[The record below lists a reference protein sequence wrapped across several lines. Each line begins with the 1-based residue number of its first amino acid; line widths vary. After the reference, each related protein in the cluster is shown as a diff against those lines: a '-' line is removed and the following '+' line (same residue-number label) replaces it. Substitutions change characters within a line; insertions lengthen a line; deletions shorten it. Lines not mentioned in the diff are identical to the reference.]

1 MISQNIDTVTLVT
14 AIKTAVS
21 TLSPLSIVRCG
32 DGEMHILKNKTDF
45 TGTRELVHHY
55 SLCLIQFRE
64 NIWTCSTHKPI
75 GNKPTT
81 CKCYLDNNKSLK
93 WRSLAREI
101 ISYSIKNSDYI
112 GLTVPGKNANYYSIS
127 KDILNRYNINTNSLR
142 TISSLFPREESF
154 GSLESFKEIIQG
166 NAVHFVTSNVQRF
179 KDNKIHELLGVSVT
193 YTDISGNPVMAD
205 ATMLKRIKKDI
216 INTTAPII
224 LFGGGYGVKSL
235 IPWSAKELG
244 KISIDVGSVL
254 DAWSGYQ
261 SRHMFLENQYHYL
274 NWVK

>member
-1 MISQNIDTVTLVT
+1 MISQNTDTHVLVS
-14 AIKTAVS
+14 AIKDAILN
-21 TLSPLSIVRCG
+21 LSPISVVRCG
-32 DGEMHILKNKTDF
+32 DGEMHILKNENDF
-45 TGTRELVHHY
+45 ADNHKLIHHH
-55 SLCLIQFRE
+55 SMCLIQFRE

-75 GNKPTT
+75 GNKPST
-81 CKCYLDNNKSLK
+81 CNCYLNNKKSQE

-112 GLTVPGKNANYYSIS
+112 GLTVPDKNTNYYSIS
-127 KDILNRYNINTNSLR
+127 KDILKKYNIDSTKLK
-142 TISSLFPREESF
+142 TISSLFPIEESF
-154 GSLESFKEIIQG
+154 GSLKSFKEIIQG

-179 KDNKIHELLGVSVT
+179 KDNKIHKLLGVKVT
-193 YTDISGNPVMAD
+193 YTDISGNPVMSD
-205 ATMLKRIKKDI
+205 TGVLERIKKDI
-216 INTTAPII
+216 IGTAAPII

-261 SRHMFLENQYHYL
+261 SRHMFLEDRFKHL
-274 NWVK
+274 VWVK